1 MDEGLYTVQIVS
13 KQLHS
18 SKQENNNINVVELI
32 KYATEEDC
40 HYSAQFRS
48 MFFQFRSI
56 TVLMLQS

>member
-32 KYATEEDC
+32 KYATEEDAIIQLNLDQC
-40 HYSAQFRS
+40 SFNS
-48 MFFQFRSI
+48 D
-56 TVLMLQS
+56 QSQC